1 MDAWSTS
8 VASHPTFT
16 TWERYGLPGMGTTIL
31 IDPEGRLVKGDE
43 TTLAEKLLNR

>member
-1 MDAWSTS
+1 